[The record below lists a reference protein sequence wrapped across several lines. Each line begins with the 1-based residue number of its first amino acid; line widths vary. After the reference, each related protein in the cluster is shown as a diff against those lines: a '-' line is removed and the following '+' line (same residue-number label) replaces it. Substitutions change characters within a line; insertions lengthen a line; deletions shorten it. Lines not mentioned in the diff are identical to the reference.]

1 MIVVDTE
8 TTGVSHDARIIE
20 LAILTEDTL
29 HSWRFN
35 PGIPIPAEATAVHGI
50 TDADVADCATFAEQ
64 AGDVLAHLNGDDTIA
79 GYNVKFDLQMIQSE
93 LSRAGLPLL
102 DLTSKRLVCAMRY
115 WQVHEPRTLTAA
127 VEKFLG
133 RPHTGAHGAA
143 ADVRATRDVLEAM
156 GLKFGG
162 EIEMADPMP
171 ERASW
176 CGPTDDLVWRDGVV
190 CLNFG
195 KHKGTPLHE
204 LDRGMLTWLVE
215 NARARHVQDAA
226 KVALMVPGEFVER
239 ARRRFNHR
247 R

>member
-8 TTGVSHDARIIE
+8 TTGVGHDARILQ
-20 LAILTEDTL
+20 LAIL
-29 HSWRFN
+29 SSSVVSFRFN

-64 AGDVLAHLNGDDTIA
+64 APDVLAHLNGDDTIA

-93 LSRAGLPLL
+93 LARAGLSLL
-102 DLTSKRLVCAMRY
+102 DLASKRLVCARLY
-115 WQVHEPRTLTAA
+115 WMNHEPRTLTAA

-133 RPHTGAHGAA
+133 RPHTGAPGAA

-195 KHKGTPLHE
+195 KYKGTPLHE
-204 LDRGMLTWLVE
+204 P
-215 NARARHVQDAA
+215 A
-226 KVALMVPGEFVER
+226 VALCEKQLELVSLRIQQRIKRKLER
-239 ARRRFNHR
+239 E
-247 R
+247 